1 MDLITLREL
10 KQKLL
15 ISREKLFELPDK
27 EDTGVSDLVVESP
40 KQLLEKNI
48 QLAKQNI
55 LAESKR
61 TKNLRML
68 DLVQET
74 QIQSYKDY
82 EDSLHNK
89 DFLESFK

>member
-82 EDSLHNK
+82 EDSLRNK